1 MDNLNLLKK
10 FAEEN
15 EIYLS
20 EKKLEQFEKYRSFL
34 IEKNKVINLTAI
46 DDPEGIEIK
55 HFIDSLAAAD
65 VIEALAGEDFSLVDI
80 GCGAGFPGIPLKI
93 VFPQAKVTL
102 VDSVNKKI
110 NCVNEAIKLLGL
122 KKAETAAARAEDLGR
137 GKRRESFDIC
147 VSRAV
152 ADTGI
157 LIEYCL
163 PLVEVG
169 GYCILYKSGDCAEE
183 IQKAEPAVRLLGGE
197 IEDIKKVFLPK
208 NSGERSL
215 VIISKEK
222 ATPAKYPRRPGKPSK
237 SPISNS
243 NKKE

>member
-1 MDNLNLLKK
+1 MLDILKA
-10 FAEEN
+10 FAQEN

-20 EKKLEQFEKYRSFL
+20 EKKIEQFEKFRSFL

-46 DDPEGIEIK
+46 NDPEGIEIK

-93 VFPQAKVTL
+93 VFAQAEMTF

-110 NCVNEAIKLLGL
+110 NCVNEAIKLLDL
-122 KKAETAAARAEDLGR
+122 KKTQALNARAEDIGR

-152 ADTGI
+152 ADMGI
-157 LIEYCL
+157 LLEYCL
-163 PLVEVG
+163 PLTAVG
-169 GYCILYKSGDCAEE
+169 GYCILYKSGSCEE
-183 IQKAEPAVRLLGGE
+183 EADRSENVMRMLGGE
-197 IEDIKKVFLPK
+197 LEDIKKVSLPK
-208 NSGERSL
+208 NAGERSL

-237 SPISNS
+237 SPISNP